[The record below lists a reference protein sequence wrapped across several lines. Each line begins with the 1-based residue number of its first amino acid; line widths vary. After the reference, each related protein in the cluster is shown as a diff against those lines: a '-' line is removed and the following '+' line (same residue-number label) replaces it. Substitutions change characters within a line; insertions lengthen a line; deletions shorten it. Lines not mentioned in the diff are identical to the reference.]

1 VLIECHECKSQVS
14 DSAASCPHCGALPAG
29 SRRSVSV
36 TVADMDMKLVTIFFF
51 LLKVAI
57 AAFPVLMIMYTAL
70 TVLSGFL
77 NPLLR

>member
-1 VLIECHECKSQVS
+1 MRIA
-14 DSAASCPHCGALPAG
+14 SAESSVPPAG